1 MKQIKLSGRE
11 VAVLRAIDPSMG
23 TSGAEI
29 SALTHLPPD
38 ELLEILNGLAEVGYV
53 ESFAPGKDI
62 PLSEPVT
69 PAALAATRFEVNPS
83 YALELKQAMLRR

>member
-11 VAVLRAIDPSMG
+11 VSILRAIDLTAG

-29 SALTHLPPD
+29 SERTHIAPEDALD
-38 ELLEILNGLAEVGYV
+38 ILNGLAEPGYI
-53 ESFAPGKDI
+53 EPFAPGKEI
-62 PLSEPVT
+62 PMAGSV
-69 PAALAATRFEVNPS
+69 AADAFAATRFEVNPS